1 MPAVDELELC
11 YRAFKPATQANTTS
25 NVARNDTGST
35 PNGTNPNSDP
45 TGAAYTSSVPGQTSV
60 VAFRSGGAEAFA
72 TPNYY

>member
-11 YRAFKPATQANTTS
+11 YRAFKPTTEANYTTS
-25 NVARNDTGST
+25 ITRNDTGST
-35 PNGTNPNSDP
+35 PCGTNPNSDP

-72 TPNYY
+72 SNWY